1 MTTLSRFTRASANV
15 SNVSPV
21 YHKELSLLIYASDK
35 LVILMNV
42 AKSTVQKLQGHSD
55 SVTALNL
62 KTRSSHV
69 LVSAGLDGRVIEWD
83 LRTGEKLKVLLCF
96 SSIQATLSANSLKAS
111 HFLCPMWCL
120 CWPRNP
126 RWMLVVPLLYAY
138 FTILFQILFV
148 NMTYVL
154 KPTLLYMIH
163 QKCSIIPLEER
174 YGSISVCTFLTVVQR
189 NEIVVYVQGL
199 NLFIFWENFN
209 ETACYTMTNSKCH
222 EERKQL
228 TCVATHPTELIVA
241 TGNRIG
247 EIFLWYNLASSTDDV
262 MDCLSD
268 MDDGIQP
275 EQDPFEC
282 MRLAVELAKS
292 CGKLIDYYPVHPSR
306 VNRNLVHWHSCSVS
320 TLCFTPSGYVCFCVV
335 LLFFA
340 IFSSQLFQSSG
351 SHLLSGG
358 LEGVLVK
365 WDMTECLGGS
375 QQRRFLP
382 HLGSPIVEVTSPGG
396 ASEDTVVVT
405 LEHNGFHVLTG
416 ALERIYSHQGFIQSP
431 KSWRFT
437 TGFKFPANLVLLPRR
452 QPPESTS
459 DSPLLLTSGTMGSLQ
474 LLTIHQQGLFVS
486 KIDVTRQALIPRDN
500 DSKFP
505 VAFSEVLLLS
515 QFRTANGF
523 SWVATYER
531 MLKLKNKQ
539 VDDAAR
545 LTWWKYHE
553 PDSTVFDS
561 KKLSGVLVPV
571 AACSLSYLNCPV
583 SDMGFVNTDNLCFY
597 LLLKD
602 LRMLIFENYT
612 FRRSDG
618 LHWIKRICLRLS
630 AWVPET
636 VTVNNV
642 RATVISTNDVHN
654 STGFNNHLFLLSV
667 GKFLVLFN
675 WIQLFDDDC
684 PKPVCTLD
692 LTTYSALSD
701 YIPTTMRVVGK
712 PTVLHK
718 VDVTNAAVY
727 FTVCLRGYVR
737 ADRTE
742 KDKLS
747 GCACLMQIRP
757 RADQR
762 WMSIELIDVERDLLV
777 TCMNAHPERAL
788 VAIGFYDGTVGVYNV
803 VTDEKGHKFSRLK
816 SLPGLPAHP
825 LCDHHKRARGGV
837 KSRNMPRKPT
847 TRLVALEFLHNPTAE
862 LENFQMVGLLRTL
875 VGRDRGRRDL
885 VLYNTLAQTQAE
897 DSKESDQPTTLTKG
911 SLLHTCIPTTG
922 KPHFSRKRPADIT
935 DTNFEDALRQVS
947 QYPIHSA
954 PAPEQ
959 LLRQLLDKST

>member
-15 SNVSPV
+15 INVSPI
-21 YHKELSLLIYASDK
+21 YHKDLNLLIYASDK
-35 LVILMNV
+35 LVILMNIT
-42 AKSTVQKLQGHSD
+42 KSTVQKLQGHSD
-55 SVTALNL
+55 SVTALDF

-83 LRTGEKLKVLLCF
+83 LRTGEKLKQTHLKLPIF
-96 SSIQATLSANSLKAS
+96 SVRCGVYVGHETRGGYSLRKYDVRFETNTSIYDSSE
-111 HFLCPMWCL
+111 
-120 CWPRNP
+120 
-126 RWMLVVPLLYAY
+126 
-138 FTILFQILFV
+138 LFQ
-148 NMTYVL
+148 Y
-154 KPTLLYMIH
+154 
-163 QKCSIIPLEER
+163 SIGGEM
-174 YGSISVCTFLTVVQR
+174 

-199 NLFIFWENFN
+199 NLFIFWEDFN
-209 ETACYTMTNSKCH
+209 ETTCYTLTNSKRH
-222 EERKQL
+222 EERKQF

-268 MDDGIQP
+268 VDDEMQP
-275 EQDPFEC
+275 EQDSFER
-282 MRLAVELAKS
+282 MRLAVQLARS

-320 TLCFTPSGYVCFCVV
+320 TLCFTP
-335 LLFFA
+335 
-340 IFSSQLFQSSG
+340 SG

-382 HLGSPIVEVTSPGG
+382 HLGSPIAQLTSPGG

-437 TGFKFPANLVLLPRR
+437 TGFKFPTNLVLLPRH
-452 QPPESTS
+452 QLPESTS
-459 DSPLLLTSGTMGSLQ
+459 GWPLLLASGTMGSLQ
-474 LLTIHQQGLFVS
+474 LLTVQQQGLFVS

-505 VAFSEVLLLS
+505 VAFSEVLLVS
-515 QFRTANGF
+515 HFRTTNGF

-553 PDSTVFDS
+553 PDSTVFDPR
-561 KKLSGVLVPV
+561 KLSSVLVPV
-571 AACSLSYLNCPV
+571 AAYCLSYLNCPV
-583 SDMGFVNTDNLCFY
+583 SDMGFVNTDNICFY

-602 LRMLIFENYT
+602 LRMLIFENCT

-618 LHWIKRICLRLS
+618 LHWIKRICLQLS

-642 RATVISTNDVHN
+642 RATVVSTSDFHN
-654 STGFNNHLFLLSV
+654 SNGFDNHLFLLNA

-692 LTTYSALSD
+692 LSTCSTLSD
-701 YIPTTMRVVGK
+701 YIPTTIRVVGK

-718 VDVTNAAVY
+718 ADVTSTSVY
-727 FTVCLRGYVR
+727 FIVCLRGYVR
-737 ADRTE
+737 PNRTE

-747 GCACLMQIRP
+747 GCACLMQICP

-777 TCMNAHPERAL
+777 TCMSAHPERAL
-788 VAIGFYDGTVGVYNV
+788 VAIGLYDGTVVVYNV
-803 VTDEKGHKFSRLK
+803 VTDETGHKFNRLK

-837 KSRNMPRKPT
+837 KSRNVPHKPT
-847 TRLVALEFLHNPTAE
+847 TRLVALEFLHSPTAE
-862 LENFQMVGLLRTL
+862 LGTFQMVGLLKTL

-885 VLYNTLAQTQAE
+885 VLYNTLAQTQVE
-897 DSKESDQPTTLTKG
+897 DSKESDQPVTSTKS
-911 SLLHTCIPTTG
+911 SLLHTCIPITG
-922 KPHFSRKRPADIT
+922 KPNFSRKRPADIT